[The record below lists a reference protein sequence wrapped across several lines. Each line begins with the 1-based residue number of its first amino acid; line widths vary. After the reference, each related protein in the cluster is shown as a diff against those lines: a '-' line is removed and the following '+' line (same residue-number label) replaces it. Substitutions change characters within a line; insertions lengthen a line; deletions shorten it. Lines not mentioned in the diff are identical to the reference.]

1 MEKKLENMSNADIE
15 VYKKTLENEFDFIKS
30 EINNRIDK
38 MNEIEQC
45 YLSAEK
51 ELIKRI
57 KQ

>member
-1 MEKKLENMSNADIE
+1 MEKKLENMSSADIE

-30 EINNRIDK
+30 EINNKIDK
-38 MNEIEQC
+38 MNEIEQR

-51 ELIKRI
+51 ELLKRK

>member
-1 MEKKLENMSNADIE
+1 MEKKLENMPNADIE

-38 MNEIEQC
+38 MNEIEQR

-51 ELIKRI
+51 ELLKRK